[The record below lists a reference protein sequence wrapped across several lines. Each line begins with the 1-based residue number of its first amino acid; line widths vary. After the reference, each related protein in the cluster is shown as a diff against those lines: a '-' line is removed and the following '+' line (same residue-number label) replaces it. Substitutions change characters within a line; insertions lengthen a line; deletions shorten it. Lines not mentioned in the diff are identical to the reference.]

1 MGTGIITIVGV
12 VMQTGSANTGNFPAM
27 YVGRFTAGL
36 GVGAASMLT
45 PLYVSECSPRAI
57 RGGLTGTNPPV
68 DITLPVS

>member
-57 RGGLTGTNPPV
+57 RGGLTGTNPLV